1 MIVDVNVLVAYAAAD
16 HAHHRRASRWL
27 DGALN
32 GESRV
37 GLPWHS
43 LLGFVRIA
51 THPRISTSPLRTAEA
66 MDYVD
71 AWLNAPAAWVPVP
84 GARHAAILR
93 RLLDATGT
101 GGPLVPDAHLAALAI
116 ENYVPVV
123 SFDSDF
129 DALKVNRIEPPA

>member
-1 MIVDVNVLVAYAAAD
+1 VIVDVNVLVAYAAAD
-16 HAHHRRASRWL
+16 HAHHQRASRWL

-51 THPRISTSPLRTAEA
+51 THPRISTSPLRPAEA

-71 AWLNAPAAWVPVP
+71 AWLSAPAAWVPVP

-93 RLLDATGT
+93 RLLDGTGT

-129 DALKVNRIEPPA
+129 ETLGVNRIEPPA